1 MRDSA
6 ADRLFPSGVTFERV
20 RPHLAQFGITRVA
33 RHTGLDKVGIPVWCA
48 YTPNAKS
55 IVVAQGKGL
64 TDDDARAS
72 ATMEALERAVACD
85 PFVQVVT
92 ASMAVLQGEGRRA
105 DPLAQLIARGHDLLS
120 PDEVIDWVASS
131 DLSTGETVF
140 VPYEAVTLDRTR
152 PRNRYWQ
159 SSDGVASGNTVEEAI
174 YHALME
180 RIERDAY
187 TLWQLRKLAQQQSTC
202 IDPAIFESS
211 VVTRLQEQLAAADL
225 ELRLFDITSDVQV
238 STFTALLGP
247 AHEIRTNTARYV
259 EVTYGCGTHPVPE
272 RAAVRALTEAAQ
284 SRLTYISGAR
294 DDVFREVFER
304 PLPERI
310 RGLFDSKPRQTAVA
324 HAREA
329 LDMAVILDRLRAVGV
344 HDAFAVSLSDPD
356 LPFAVAKVFVP
367 GLESPEGARRQ
378 RFGSRAIVKALFA

>member
-20 RPHLAQFGITRVA
+20 RPHLEHFGITRVA

-64 TDDDARAS
+64 TDDDARTS

-85 PFVQVVT
+85 PNVRVIT
-92 ASMAVLQGEGRRA
+92 ASMVVLEGEGRRA
-105 DPLAQLIARGHDLLS
+105 DPLSQLIARGHDLLS
-120 PDEVIDWVASS
+120 RDEVIDWVPSS
-131 DLSTGETVF
+131 DLTTGETVL

-152 PRNRYWQ
+152 PNNRYWQ
-159 SSDGVASGNTVEEAI
+159 SSDGLASGNTVEEAV

-187 TLWQLRKLAQQQSTC
+187 TLWQLRKAAQQQAMC
-202 IDPAIFESS
+202 IDPAVLESS
-211 VVTRLQEQLAAADL
+211 EVTRLQQHLKKADL
-225 ELRLFDITSDVQV
+225 ELRLFDITSDVQIA
-238 STFTALLGP
+238 TFTALLGP
-247 AHEIRTNTARYV
+247 IHELRSNTARYV
-259 EVTYGCGTHPVPE
+259 EVTYGSGTHPVPE

-294 DDVFREVFER
+294 DDLFPEVFER

-310 RGLFDSKPRQTAVA
+310 RALFDAMPQKTARSHESEVLGTVA
-324 HAREA
+324 V
-329 LDMAVILDRLRAVGV
+329 LNRLQAVGV
-344 HDAFAVSLSDPD
+344 HDVFAVALSDPD
-356 LPFAVAKVFVP
+356 LPFAVVKVLVP
-367 GLESPEGARRQ
+367 ALESPDGARRQ
-378 RFGSRAIVKALFA
+378 RFGPRAIAKALFA